1 MYIDID
7 SCGFVTLAQ
16 MNTAEAEALATMIRG
31 AGMEERRCFNNV
43 LQQLEKEA
51 GV

>member
-7 SCGFVTLAQ
+7 SCGFANLMG
-16 MNTAEAEALATMIRG
+16 MNQKEAEALAEMIRG
-31 AGMEERRCFNNV
+31 AGLSERRQFNKV
-43 LQQLEKEA
+43 LQQLEEEV